1 MLKFTLVENNQGK
14 VLYKYFPEGGTNFG
28 IVSFSE
34 KTGDASIEVLAKN
47 DKHGRYAMKLFKRI
61 REMTSKY
68 GAFETEGTVAW
79 Y

>member
-1 MLKFTLVENNQGK
+1 MLKFTLVENKQGK
-14 VLYKYFPEGGTNFG
+14 ILYKYFPEGGADFG

-34 KTGDASIEVLAKN
+34 KTGDVSIETLAKN

-61 REMTSKY
+61 REMTSRY
-68 GAFETEGTVAW
+68 GVLETEGTVAW